1 MIKLIIVSFDS
12 HKLAFKIYG
21 TTGFQTNCNKYA
33 ECLCFREFFL
43 WRTIIQILKFKIHE
57 YEFN

>member
-1 MIKLIIVSFDS
+1 MIELTIVSFDS

-33 ECLCFREFFL
+33 ECVF
-43 WRTIIQILKFKIHE
+43 
-57 YEFN
+57 